1 MYWVFEKPKFM
12 DFEFWHQIKK
22 SLFFKFNGMKI
33 IQLIPI
39 YKYLFNASI
48 HGHSG
53 NEDFNLSYCS
63 KMTLFFLFLLGGK
76 DCHQGILTF
85 ELSSC
90 LRSPSSVESFWFEFE
105 SSFSSF
111 FGASVCLESV
121 KLLSGTY
128 FRPFDDLWR

>member
-1 MYWVFEKPKFM
+1 MLMLLRELAFVPYIVNFVISWFVKLYR
-12 DFEFWHQIKK
+12 D
-22 SLFFKFNGMKI
+22 SGV
-33 IQLIPI
+33 

-90 LRSPSSVESFWFEFE
+90 LRSPSSVESF
-105 SSFSSF
+105 
-111 FGASVCLESV
+111 
-121 KLLSGTY
+121 
-128 FRPFDDLWR
+128 